1 MSNAKNFCRGLVTFG
16 LVLLTSW
23 TALKTCSGP
32 WFIYNIVALA
42 INAVYFFTLA
52 IKSMNVKK
60 ILGTMK
66 YLSQIP
72 EEEFAD
78 IAEDIP
84 LNYVLR

>member
-1 MSNAKNFCRGLVTFG
+1 MKSA
-16 LVLLTSW
+16 
-23 TALKTCSGP
+23 
-32 WFIYNIVALA
+32 IHHIVESMDQERIAEA
-42 INAVYFFTLA
+42 FENKMKIFTDNNDDNFFTLA
-52 IKSMNVKK
+52 IRSMNVKK

-78 IAEDIP
+78 IAESIP